1 MDPTTILDPSNW
13 GAGSNTYGFTLDGSS
28 IGPQS
33 DGTNIVPATGQ
44 AITGADQAGYGAS
57 YAPAVF
63 SLLNNGLSAFTNLY
77 GQNQMLDYQRYEA
90 TQAGLVAQGNAA
102 ATAATAQFAAVNS
115 NKMLLILGMF
125 AVIALAIHKG

>member
-1 MDPTTILDPSNW
+1 MNGLDYLSAAGMDTSN
-13 GAGSNTYGFTLDGSS
+13 GYQFSMPV
-28 IGPQS
+28 GPQS
-33 DGTNIVPATGQ
+33 DGTNIVPAAGQ

-63 SLLNNGLSAFTNLY
+63 SLLNNGLSAFVGLTSQNNL
-77 GQNQMLDYQRYEA
+77 LDYQRYEA

-102 ATAATAQFAAVNS
+102 STAMTAQISAVNS